1 MSAPVISTPC
11 EAGVKITLS
20 TIAATIGKSI
30 PIINNISIILKRV
43 SLVFFAV
50 CFGCVDCVVASVA
63 WLVCKAIVSSVS
75 TYLPSFT
82 GFFIK

>member
-20 TIAATIGKSI
+20 VIAATIGKII
-30 PIINNISIILKRV
+30 PIMSNISTNLKRV

-50 CFGCVDCVVASVA
+50 CFGCVDCVVAYVA
-63 WLVCKAIVSSVS
+63 WLACKAIVSSVS
-75 TYLPSFT
+75 TYLPSFAR
-82 GFFIK
+82 FFVK